1 LSKGRSYPGWQIFIL
16 LLVLGGIIGGWIGDA
31 TQSLWPTAKLW
42 ASSRSVGIPNFSLDL
57 GVIDFSFGLM
67 MHLNLFTIIGFI
79 AAYVVF
85 ETFA

>member
-42 ASSRSVGIPNFSLDL
+42 ASSRSVGIPNFSLD
-57 GVIDFSFGLM
+57 GIV
-67 MHLNLFTIIGFI
+67 
-79 AAYVVF
+79 
-85 ETFA
+85 